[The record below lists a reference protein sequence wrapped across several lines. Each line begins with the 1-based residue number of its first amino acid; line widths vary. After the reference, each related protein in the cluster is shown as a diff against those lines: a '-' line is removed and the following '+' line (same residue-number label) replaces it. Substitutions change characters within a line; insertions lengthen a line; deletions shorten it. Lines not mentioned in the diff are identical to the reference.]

1 MDFGKPTVVALKY
14 GCFWH
19 KLYWSGQYFCYFK
32 VYKQSVGKFSFRSLA
47 PGVVTLSPTWVRRRL
62 DSHRNQLKLCFCMP
76 SVDTHTVTKVEKA
89 PKKKPIYLRFQVIQC
104 QNKTATIP
112 CIFRSKV
119 AIQDILSHSQL
130 IHEQTSLDDDIIN
143 TPSILDYGAT
153 STVPK
158 HCLKY
163 SIIYQA
169 PHTSHHLQHV
179 VDIIDV
185 PYMVNTVPVS
195 VEFLKVRHQLQ
206 YVFYI
211 LYRHYCE
218 SQNM

>member
-1 MDFGKPTVVALKY
+1 
-14 GCFWH
+14 
-19 KLYWSGQYFCYFK
+19 
-32 VYKQSVGKFSFRSLA
+32 
-47 PGVVTLSPTWVRRRL
+47 
-62 DSHRNQLKLCFCMP
+62 MP

-195 VEFLKVRHQLQ
+195 VDFLKVRQ
-206 YVFYI
+206 
-211 LYRHYCE
+211 
-218 SQNM
+218 